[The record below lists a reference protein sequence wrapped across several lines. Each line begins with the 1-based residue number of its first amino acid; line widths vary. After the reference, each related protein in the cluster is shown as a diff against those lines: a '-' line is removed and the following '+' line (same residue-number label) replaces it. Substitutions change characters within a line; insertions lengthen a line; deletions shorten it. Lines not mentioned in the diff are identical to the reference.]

1 MQASITSIEDFEV
14 LSAEH
19 SDISDLSVSTLSGDE
34 FNEGAYNKLAKAN
47 KNKKISW
54 ASLGFWDKAALFNK
68 WSVVSLFGDLC
79 TIFGS
84 LFYIMSAFFPLSQTE
99 LFIGLGCAFHWISI
113 SRYFANTHSY
123 SVITR
128 TLAVAI
134 PMNFKIMLGVMPIF
148 IAFCL
153 FAMSAF
159 WTLTANF
166 NNFSNTSYTLFCM
179 MNGDSI
185 LSTFIGTTKT
195 YMIMGQIFCYTF
207 TFLAICVVQN
217 MNLVIVE
224 DSYLNV
230 KYKSNFDWLTGEEGD
245 GEGEE
250 GGDPHGHGG
259 GGGGSGGG
267 GGPGGPGGGG
277 AGGPGETN

>member
-1 MQASITSIEDFEV
+1 
-14 LSAEH
+14 
-19 SDISDLSVSTLSGDE
+19 
-34 FNEGAYNKLAKAN
+34 
-47 KNKKISW
+47 
-54 ASLGFWDKAALFNK
+54 
-68 WSVVSLFGDLC
+68 
-79 TIFGS
+79 
-84 LFYIMSAFFPLSQTE
+84 
-99 LFIGLGCAFHWISI
+99 
-113 SRYFANTHSY
+113 
-123 SVITR
+123 
-128 TLAVAI
+128 
-134 PMNFKIMLGVMPIF
+134 MNIRIMLGVLPIF

-159 WTLTANF
+159 WTLTSNF
-166 NNFSNTSYTLFCM
+166 NNFSNTSYTLFSM

-245 GEGEE
+245 E
-250 GGDPHGHGG
+250 GGDEGHGGGHGG
-259 GGGGSGGG
+259 GGGGGGG
-267 GGPGGPGGGG
+267 GQGPDGPGGPSE
-277 AGGPGETN
+277 P

>member
-1 MQASITSIEDFEV
+1 M
-14 LSAEH
+14 
-19 SDISDLSVSTLSGDE
+19 STISGDE
-34 FNEGAYNKLAKAN
+34 LNEGAYNRLKKAN

-54 ASLGFWDKAALFNK
+54 QSLGFWDKAALFNK
-68 WSVVSLFGDLC
+68 WSILSVFGDLC

-99 LFIGLGCAFHWISI
+99 LFIGLGCAFNWIAI
-113 SRYFANTHSY
+113 SRYFANTQSY

-128 TLAVAI
+128 TLVVAI
-134 PMNFKIMLGVMPIF
+134 PMNIRIMLGVLPIF

-159 WTLTANF
+159 WTLTSNF
-166 NNFSNTSYTLFCM
+166 NNFSNTSYTLFSM

-185 LSTFIGTTKT
+185 LSTFIGTTKS
-195 YMIMGQIFCYTF
+195 YLMLGQVFCYVF

-230 KYKSNFDWLTGEEGD
+230 KYKSNFDWLTGEDE
-245 GEGEE
+245 EGEE
-250 GGDPHGHGG
+250 GAPHDAHGHG

-267 GGPGGPGGGG
+267 GGGPGGPGE
-277 AGGPGETN
+277 PR